1 MNVASLRSHIGV
13 VNQEPVLFG
22 KSILENIALGNP
34 DASRAEIEAA
44 AKAANAYDF
53 VTRLPAGFDTL
64 VGARG
69 TQVGRAP
76 SAPNRPRPDSFFSA
90 PFPGLTSSRPPR
102 TLRTLDA

>member
-34 DASRAEIEAA
+34 DATRAEIEAA

-69 TQVGRAP
+69 TQVPYGPPMHTKTWRWGAAIPLPCPHFPHRA
-76 SAPNRPRPDSFFSA
+76 S
-90 PFPGLTSSRPPR
+90 L
-102 TLRTLDA
+102 LRW

>member
-34 DASRAEIEAA
+34 DATRAEIEAA

-69 TQVGRAP
+69 TQVWAAAAHEKPGVGASISP
-76 SAPNRPRPDSFFSA
+76 SLASIF
-90 PFPGLTSSRPPR
+90 LSSL
-102 TLRTLDA
+102 LRW